1 MITAEFLYT
10 MMVMP
15 TLFGL
20 TLLGEGIYKLTH
32 YEEGWVSVVLGAV
45 FLASAAFGYFYL
57 IGSAK

>member
-1 MITAEFLYT
+1 

-20 TLLGEGIYKLTH
+20 TLLGEGVYRLSH
-32 YEEGWVSVVLGAV
+32 YERGWIYVALGAI

-57 IGSAK
+57 IESAK

>member
-20 TLLGEGIYKLTH
+20 TLLGEGVYRLSH
-32 YEEGWVSVVLGAV
+32 YERGWIYVALGAI

-57 IGSAK
+57 IESAK

>member
-1 MITAEFLYT
+1 MITSEFLYT
-10 MMVMP
+10 MMVVP

-32 YEEGWVSVVLGAV
+32 YEAGWVNVVLGTV
-45 FLASAAFGYFYL
+45 FLAGAAFGYFYL